1 MTDFSNSI
9 QQAAISTDMNK
20 SAESQL
26 TQEQLEKDMA
36 AFGKARAERIM
47 GRNETAGSADN
58 NPYAK
63 AIFNRYVMPLA
74 DIIRADIKTKKPGR
88 NQAHVTLLEPMDPEA
103 IAFLAVRAALND
115 LLAGTTQQ
123 AMKVSQD
130 SSSAPATSGRD
141 LMGSLGKAVYH
152 ELMLSMFSEE
162 APELFYTLV
171 NDLGRRMS
179 KSERHR
185 LNVFRIKMKEAGV
198 PVPEW
203 GAAGTQQI
211 GAYLVDQLSELGML
225 EIEKYT
231 VPAAQAKNVRNTID
245 VRLSD
250 SCFELVSQIKEMVA
264 ETTPYFLPCIEQPKD
279 WVSIMDG
286 GYHTLDMR
294 RMSPFCIKSQGAWSE
309 VAENDL
315 SRVFAAINALQR
327 VQWQVNSK
335 MLDTIRQV
343 AKHFDMDEILSQAE
357 FPAPPQPD
365 WLMDGMKQE
374 DMTPDELEQFKI
386 WKRAK
391 REWYTNMKLRGTKYG
406 RFVTATG
413 VADKFR
419 NFGSIYFVYFADFRG
434 RLYVQTTGISPQGSD
449 MQKAL
454 LRFAKGLP
462 LDSLDAERWF
472 CIHGANTWGKDKLT
486 LDDRVAYIAKHRDVI
501 MAFAADPINNRG
513 WQEADKPLQFLAWC
527 FEYAEWQNSPHT
539 FLSHLPVGM
548 DGSCNGLQNFSAM
561 LRDEVGGKA
570 VNLTPSPLPNDIYQ
584 NVADVTML
592 LLRKSDPWNVPEAD
606 EDDAESQKARR
617 KAELANKHRI
627 MWLNHGITRSL
638 VKRSVMTL
646 PYGSTRFS
654 CADFIVGDYLKE
666 GKAPEFSREEY
677 AAAAQFLSHYV
688 WEAIGQVVVKAT
700 DAMDWLQ
707 RSTKKML
714 ENDSGCRWITPDG
727 FSVIQYYQE
736 QDLHRINT
744 KLCGNTKIRVSQDN
758 QDTPSLRQHKNGIA
772 PNFIH
777 SLDANHLRMVT
788 NAAAAEGLDL
798 AMIHD
803 DYGTHAAKAATL
815 YRIIREVFVAMYE
828 QHDPLG
834 DLATAYELSSPPA
847 RGSLDLRLVLQ
858 SPYFFS

>member
-1 MTDFSNSI
+1 MTDFSTSI
-9 QQAAISTDMNK
+9 QQAAATTDMNK
-20 SAESQL
+20 SQESQL

-36 AFGKARAERIM
+36 AFGKARAERM
-47 GRNETAGSADN
+47 MWRNEDARSADN

-103 IAFLAVRAALND
+103 VAFLAVRAVLND
-115 LLAGTTQQ
+115 LLAGN
-123 AMKVSQD
+123 AKSNNADD
-130 SSSAPATSGRD
+130 SAATPAVSGRE
-141 LMGSLGKAVYH
+141 LMTTVGRAVYH

-171 NDLGRRMS
+171 NDLGRRLS

-185 LNVFRIKMKEAGV
+185 INVFRIKMKEAGV

-211 GAYLVDQLSELGML
+211 GSYLIDQLAELGMV
-225 EIEKYT
+225 EVRKISI
-231 VPAAQAKNVRNTID
+231 PAAKSTSVRNTID
-245 VRLSD
+245 VMLSEG
-250 SCFELVSQIKEMVA
+250 CFELVSQIKEMVA
-264 ETTPYFLPCIEQPKD
+264 ETTPYYLPCIEQPKD

-315 SRVFAAINALQR
+315 SRVFAALNALQR

-374 DMTPDELEQFKI
+374 DMTPDELEEFKI

-391 REWYTNMKLRGTKYG
+391 REWHTNMKLRGTKYG

-419 NFGSIYFVYFADFRG
+419 NFSSIYFVYFADFRG
-434 RLYVQTTGISPQGSD
+434 RLYAQTTGISPQGSD

-454 LRFAKGLP
+454 LRFAKGKP
-462 LDSLDAERWF
+462 LDTLDAERWF
-472 CIHGANTWGKDKLT
+472 QINGANKFGYDKAS
-486 LDDRVAYIAKHRDVI
+486 LDDRVKWCKDHHMNI
-501 MAFAADPINNRG
+501 MSFAADPISNRG
-513 WQEADKPLQFLAWC
+513 WQDADSPLQFLAWC
-527 FEYAEWQNSPHT
+527 FEYAEWTTNPNT
-539 FLSHLPVGM
+539 FVSHLPVAM

-570 VNLTPSPLPNDIYQ
+570 VNLMPSPLPNDIYQ

-592 LLRKSDPWNVPEAD
+592 LLRKSDPWNVPDAD

-617 KAELANKHRI
+617 KAELANKHRV

-688 WEAIGQVVVKAT
+688 WEAIGKVVVKAT
-700 DAMDWLQ
+700 GAMDWLQ
-707 RSTKKML
+707 RSTKKIL
-714 ENDSGCRWITPDG
+714 ENDTGCRWMTPDG
-727 FSVIQYYQE
+727 FPVIQYYQD
-736 QDLHRINT
+736 QKMHRINT
-744 KLCGNTKIRVSQDN
+744 KLQGNTLIRVSQDDPN
-758 QDTPSLRQHKNGIA
+758 TPSLRQHKNGIA

-777 SLDANHLRMVT
+777 SLDASHLRMVAV
-788 NAAAAEGLDL
+788 AAMIEGLDL

-803 DYGTHAAKAATL
+803 DYGTHAADAATL

-828 QHDPLG
+828 QNDPLTA
-834 DLATAYELSSPPA
+834 LAEAYDLSSPPA
-847 RGSLDLRLVLQ
+847 RGSLDLRQVLV

>member
-1 MTDFSNSI
+1 MTDFSTSI
-9 QQAAISTDMNK
+9 QQAANSTDMNK

-26 TQEQLEKDMA
+26 TQEQLEKEMA
-36 AFGKARAERIM
+36 AFGKARAERMM
-47 GRNETAGSADN
+47 GRNEDAGSADN

-103 IAFLAVRAALND
+103 IAFLAVRSALNA
-115 LLAGTTQQ
+115 LLAGTKTLQEGDDT
-123 AMKVSQD
+123 ARTPG
-130 SSSAPATSGRD
+130 ASGREV
-141 LMGSLGKAVYH
+141 MSVIGKAVYH
-152 ELMLSMFSEE
+152 ELMLAMFSEE

-185 LNVFRIKMKEAGV
+185 LNVFRTKMKEKGV

-203 GAAGTQQI
+203 GASGTQQV
-211 GAYLVDQLSELGML
+211 GAYLLDKLVELDMANVNKISIPATLS
-225 EIEKYT
+225 
-231 VPAAQAKNVRNTID
+231 KNVRNTID
-245 VRLSD
+245 VTLSA
-250 SCFELVSQIKEMVA
+250 SCFEVVSQIKEMVA
-264 ETTPYFLPCIEQPKD
+264 ETTPYFLPCIEQPRD
-279 WVSIMDG
+279 WYSIMDG
-286 GYHTLDMR
+286 GYHTVDMR

-315 SRVFAAINALQR
+315 TRVFAAINTLQR

-357 FPAPPQPD
+357 HPAPPKPD

-374 DMTPDELEQFKI
+374 VMTPDELEEFKV
-386 WKRAK
+386 WKRAQ

-454 LRFAKGLP
+454 LRFSKGKP
-462 LDSLDAERWF
+462 LDTLDAERWF
-472 CIHGANTWGKDKLT
+472 QINGANKFGYDKAS
-486 LDDRVAYIAKHRDVI
+486 LDDRVKWCKDHHMNI
-501 MAFAADPINNRG
+501 MSFAADPISNRG
-513 WQEADKPLQFLAWC
+513 WQDADSPLQFLAWC
-527 FEYAEWQNSPHT
+527 FEYAEWTMNPNT
-539 FLSHLPVGM
+539 FVSHLPVGM

-570 VNLTPSPLPNDIYQ
+570 VNLMPSALPNDIYQ

-592 LLRKSDPWNVPEAD
+592 LLRKSDPWNVPDAD
-606 EDDAESQKARR
+606 EDDIESQKARR
-617 KAELANKHRI
+617 KAELANKHRV
-627 MWLNHGITRSL
+627 MWLTHGITRSL

-677 AAAAQFLSHYV
+677 AAAAQYLSHYV

-707 RSTKKML
+707 RSTKKIL
-714 ENDSGCRWITPDG
+714 ENDTGCRWMTPDG
-727 FSVIQYYQE
+727 FPVIQYYQE
-736 QDLHRINT
+736 QELHRINT
-744 KLCGNTKIRVSQDN
+744 KLCGNTKIRVTHDEQN
-758 QDTPSLRQHKNGIA
+758 TPSLRQHKNGIA

-777 SLDANHLRMVT
+777 SLDASHLRMVAV
-788 NAAAAEGLDL
+788 AAMAEGLDL

-803 DYGTHAAKAATL
+803 DYGTHASDAATL

-828 QHDPLG
+828 QNDPLTALAEAY
-834 DLATAYELSSPPA
+834 DLSTPPA
-847 RGSLDLRLVLQ
+847 RGSLDLRQVLQ